1 MVLIRILDGP
11 ESGKTI
17 DLSPGTHIVGRGKGS
32 DLVLDS
38 DAVSGKH
45 LEITVSEEGVVLFKD
60 LKSTNGTFAGGAK
73 VEGGEWFPG
82 TEIRL
87 GDVRILHDSAD
98 IPEADEE
105 DEDRRAEA
113 RAEVLAGGRKS
124 KPLLAIAAVLV
135 LATAGGLA
143 WILQQGESGSN
154 PAERGPVA
162 EGRTPSG
169 PVDLLEG
176 LGSFA
181 AGAAEAWDLGDS
193 LKVESESLR
202 LGGGRARALLARR
215 FSVPEGSLLFRA
227 RVQGMNAWPLVEW
240 GAEGED
246 RAEASWMGPNLA
258 DGPSDL
264 PLPAEAAWYRLTLV
278 LEGAGSLADLVAEEG
293 EDKVHSSKHEGRQI
307 LASGGNLI
315 LRHRDG
321 RALLHAQSASGTWAS
336 VEGGLTWKSG
346 VSIPI
351 VLRAGEA
358 LRETGPVQ
366 LLAEG
371 GPVGT
376 SPGVS
381 VESTPGLILGGEAR
395 RMMVRS
401 TSNMQASCGAD
412 GGVALVGASD
422 LALRWELTP
431 ALQEA
436 ARLARE
442 IERSSREGDHRALLE
457 KTAELLRDWP
467 LDETKVARALELSGL
482 AIGSGRA
489 ELSAIQE
496 SVGEA
501 LFLDS
506 IPDMAAL
513 ADRAAALAARL
524 PGTGIDDEAL
534 AAESL
539 LRLRSQELLATR
551 KADDL
556 AYRNRLV
563 AALSGA
569 YPVVAAWLEASP

>member
-11 ESGKTI
+11 ESGQTI
-17 DLSPGTHIVGRGKGS
+17 DFSPGTHIVGRGERS
-32 DLVLDS
+32 DLVLAS

-45 LEITVSEEGVVLFKD
+45 LEITVSEEGVVLFRD

-73 VEGGEWFPG
+73 VEEGEWFPG

-87 GDVRILHDSAD
+87 GDIRILFDSAD

-143 WILQQGESGSN
+143 WILQQEDDGGN
-154 PAERGPVA
+154 PAERAPMA

-181 AGAAEAWDLGDS
+181 AGASEAWDLGDS

-202 LGGGRARALLARR
+202 LAGGRARALLARR
-215 FSVPEGSLLFRA
+215 FSVPAASLLFRA

-240 GAEGED
+240 GGEGED

-258 DGPSDL
+258 DGPSGL
-264 PLPAEAAWYRLTLV
+264 PLPAEASWYRLTLV

-293 EDKVHSSKHEGRQI
+293 EDKVQSSKHEGRQV

-321 RALLHAQSASGTWAS
+321 RDLLHAQSASGTWTS
-336 VEGGLTWKSG
+336 VEGGLAWKSNAAA
-346 VSIPI
+346 PI
-351 VLRAGEA
+351 VLRAGDA

-401 TSNMQASCGAD
+401 TSNMQASCVAD
-412 GGVALVGASD
+412 GGVALIGSSE
-422 LALRWELTP
+422 LALSWELTP

-436 ARLARE
+436 ALLARE
-442 IERSSREGDHRALLE
+442 IERSSREEDHRALLE

-482 AIGSGRA
+482 AISAGRE

-539 LRLRSQELLATR
+539 LRLRGQELLATR
-551 KADDL
+551 KADNL

-563 AALSGA
+563 AALSGV
-569 YPVVAAWLEASP
+569 YPVVATWLEAAP